1 MDNIGQKV
9 QGEWEKGE
17 AAYRRVGR
25 MLLDQKAALGHGKF
39 EKWFRAQG
47 FGFSLR
53 QAQQYMKLARV
64 SKTHSSAHLNDLHT
78 GNQKLKKATAVKKAM
93 AEPKQLTQKEQAVVQ
108 AKEIADLIDY
118 LVCQTGQFS
127 PQEFVDT
134 CKLKEVSETLARLSD
149 WLTQVKTIVGSSV
162 KQPHL
167 NLVG

>member
-118 LVCQTGQFS
+118 LHPAHQRQGAEGQRRAAKAPPWGAQWS
-127 PQEFVDT
+127 HSRAQ
-134 CKLKEVSETLARLSD
+134 TLAHH
-149 WLTQVKTIVGSSV
+149 K
-162 KQPHL
+162 H
-167 NLVG
+167 